1 MKLRMRRRIAI
12 RLGVALVTLT
22 LGITGLAGAYSYW
35 ESYYQHRGFTAV
47 ALVKGARRGH
57 LVRVQFSSPALGR
70 AADYLAYLPPGYGA
84 GAHYPVYYLLHGS
97 PGRPSVY
104 LAIVSIGI
112 RMDNLISR
120 HLMRPMILVFPDG
133 RIGGNVFSDS
143 QWANTPSGNYENYV
157 LDVVRDVDHRFAT
170 LPGRGHR
177 VIAGF
182 SAGAYGATD
191 IVLHHLNV
199 FGGLQ
204 SWSGYY
210 RQTRTGVFAH
220 AARAQL
226 AYDSPLQYVHQ
237 LGRRLAAQPV
247 RAFLFAGRDDNAS
260 PQTKP
265 MAEAL
270 ATRGA
275 QVSYALYHG
284 GHDWQL
290 WASHVNQMLI
300 LASRDATVPLTRGTG
315 RALTL
320 TPGVVPLPH
329 GLGRRHHPHRR
340 RHHGRRHAQRHHPP
354 RLRIVPPLP
363 RLRGTPPTPLGGS
376 YLAAGLTPVAS
387 LPAHQRPGVAKLL
400 LGLLLALGSAALINL
415 GFLLQH
421 RGLGQTGAPGLASAL
436 RRAWRNPTW
445 LSGQL
450 LGWTGF
456 AVQII
461 AVAIAP
467 LSLVQSF
474 AAGGL
479 ALSVPLASW
488 LFAHRI
494 SRRQV
499 GAVLL
504 IAAGLAV
511 LPVGFGTGRDHL
523 NGGALV
529 VAIVLGAVVGLGLG
543 AGRWSSLRAVA
554 AGVFYGLADAAIKAI
569 SLGWSAHGAGALI
582 SGWTVVAA
590 LATFGGFLAFQSALR
605 GGGAIPAISL
615 MNALTALVALA
626 CGGFAFAESLGTD
639 AVAVIAHLV
648 AIAVVLGCVPVLA
661 QAQAEMAS
669 VPEPALDR
677 VGPLPLQ
684 PTYQS
689 PG

>member
-1 MKLRMRRRIAI
+1 MDAFRRRRIAV
-12 RLGVALVTLT
+12 RLGLALVTLT

-35 ESYYQHRGFTAV
+35 ESYYQHRGFTPV
-47 ALVKGARRGH
+47 VLVKGARRGH
-57 LVRVQFSSPALGR
+57 LVRVRFSSPGLGR
-70 AADYLAYLPPGYGA
+70 SADYLAYLPPGYGA
-84 GAHYPVYYLLHGS
+84 GGRYPVYYLLHGS

-120 HLMRPMILVFPDG
+120 HLMGPMILVFPDG
-133 RIGGNVFSDS
+133 RIGANVFSDS
-143 QWANTPSGNYENYV
+143 QWANTPAGNYENYV
-157 LDVVRDVDHRFAT
+157 LDVVRDVDHRFT
-170 LPGRGHR
+170 TVPDRGHR

-182 SAGAYGATD
+182 SAGAYGATN
-191 IVLHHLNV
+191 IAVHHPGV
-199 FGGLQ
+199 FGGLE

-220 AARAQL
+220 AGRAQL
-226 AYDSPLQYVHQ
+226 AYNSPLQYVHQ
-237 LGRRLAAQPV
+237 PDRRLAAQPL
-247 RAFLFAGRDDNAS
+247 RAFLFTGRDDNAS
-260 PQTKP
+260 PQTRP
-265 MAEAL
+265 MAQAL
-270 ATRGA
+270 AARGA
-275 QVSYALYHG
+275 QVSYALYRG

-290 WASHVNQMLI
+290 WATHVNQMLI
-300 LASRDATVPLTRGTG
+300 LASRDATVPLAFGNG
-315 RALTL
+315 QAHTL

-329 GLGRRHHPHRR
+329 GVGRRR
-340 RHHGRRHAQRHHPP
+340 HGRRHARRHPHHHL
-354 RLRIVPPLP
+354 RLKIKPPLP
-363 RLRGTPPTPLGGS
+363 RLKAAPAPPLGGS
-376 YLAAGLTPVAS
+376 YLSAGLTPVAS
-387 LPAHQRPGVAKLL
+387 PPAHHRPGVARLL

-421 RGLGQTGAPGLASAL
+421 RGLGQTGAPGLMGAL

-456 AVQII
+456 AVQIV

-479 ALSVPLASW
+479 ALSVPLAAW
-488 LFAHRI
+488 LFHHRI
-494 SRRQV
+494 SGRQV
-499 GAVLL
+499 RAVLL
-504 IAAGLAV
+504 IAVGLAV
-511 LPVGFGTGRDHL
+511 LPIGFGTGRDHL
-523 NGGALV
+523 DGSVLSV
-529 VAIVLGAVVGLGLG
+529 SVVLGGLFGLGL
-543 AGRWSSLRAVA
+543 AVGRWSALRAVA

-569 SLGWSAHGAGALI
+569 SLGWSAHGADALI

-590 LATFGGFLAFQSALR
+590 VATFGGFLAFQAALR
-605 GGGAIPAISL
+605 EGGAIPAISL

-639 AVAVIAHLV
+639 AVTVIAHV
-648 AIAVVLGCVPVLA
+648 IAIAIVLGCVPVLA
-661 QAQAEMAS
+661 QAQAELAA
-669 VPEPALDR
+669 VPEPAPDR
-677 VGPLPLQ
+677 LGPRPRQ

>member
-1 MKLRMRRRIAI
+1 MNVTKRRRIAV

-47 ALVKGARRGH
+47 TLVKGALRGH

-70 AADYLAYLPPGYGA
+70 SADYLAYLPPGYG
-84 GAHYPVYYLLHGS
+84 GGGRYPVYYLLHGS

-133 RIGGNVFSDS
+133 RIGGSVFSDS
-143 QWANTPSGNYENYV
+143 QWANTPAGNYETYV
-157 LDVVRDVDHRFAT
+157 LDVVRDVDQRFAT
-170 LPGRGHR
+170 LADRGHR

-182 SAGAYGATD
+182 SAGAYGATN
-191 IVLHHLNV
+191 ITLHQPGI
-199 FGGLQ
+199 FGGVQ

-210 RQTRTGVFAH
+210 RQSRTGVFAH
-220 AARAQL
+220 ASRAQL
-226 AYDSPLQYVHQ
+226 AYDSPLQYVHA
-237 LGRRLAAQPV
+237 LGRRLAARPV
-247 RAFLFAGRDDNAS
+247 RAFLFTGRDDNAS
-260 PQTKP
+260 PQTRP
-265 MAEAL
+265 MAQAL
-270 ATRGA
+270 AARGG
-275 QVSYALYHG
+275 QVSYALYRG

-290 WASHVNQMLI
+290 WATHVNQMLI
-300 LASRDATVPLTRGTG
+300 LASRDATVPLIRGSG
-315 RALTL
+315 RARTL

-329 GLGRRHHPHRR
+329 GLGRRR
-340 RHHGRRHAQRHHPP
+340 HGRRHHHHRRHRP
-354 RLRIVPPLP
+354 RLKLGPLLSP
-363 RLRGTPPTPLGGS
+363 TPPFLTAS
-376 YLAAGLTPVAS
+376 LTPVAV
-387 LPAHQRPGVAKLL
+387 PRAHHRPGTAKLL

-421 RGLGQTGAPGLASAL
+421 RGLTQAGASGLAGAL

-456 AVQII
+456 ALGIV

-479 ALSVPLASW
+479 ALSVPLAAW
-488 LFAHRI
+488 LFHHRI
-494 SRRQV
+494 SRSQV
-499 GAVLL
+499 CAVVL

-511 LPVGFGTGRDHL
+511 LPIGFGTGPDHL
-523 NGGALV
+523 NGSALGIAVGLGAL
-529 VAIVLGAVVGLGLG
+529 VGLGLS
-543 AGRWSSLRAVA
+543 AGRWNSLRAVA

-569 SLGWSAHGAGALI
+569 SLGWPAHGAGALI

-590 LATFGGFLAFQSALR
+590 LATFGGFLAFQAALSQGSAV
-605 GGGAIPAISL
+605 PAISL

-626 CGGFAFAESLGTD
+626 CGGLAFAESLGTD
-639 AVAVIAHLV
+639 AVAVIAHVV
-648 AIAVVLGCVPVLA
+648 AIAIVLGCVPVLA
-661 QAQAEMAS
+661 QAQTEMAS
-669 VPEPALDR
+669 VPESAPDR
-677 VGPLPLQ
+677 AGPRPLQ
-684 PTYQS
+684 PTYES
-689 PG
+689 SG

>member
-1 MKLRMRRRIAI
+1 M
-12 RLGVALVTLT
+12 TLT

-35 ESYYQHRGFTAV
+35 ESYYQHRGFLPV
-47 ALVKGARRGH
+47 ALVKGAQRGH
-57 LVRVQFSSPALGR
+57 LVRVRFSSPALGR
-70 AADYLAYLPPGYGA
+70 TSDYLAYLPPGYGT
-84 GAHYPVYYLLHGS
+84 GGHYPVYYLLHGS

-133 RIGGNVFSDS
+133 QIGGNTFSDS
-143 QWANTPSGNYENYV
+143 EWANTPAGNYENYV
-157 LDVVRDVDHRFAT
+157 LDVVRDVDHRFT
-170 LPGRGHR
+170 TIPDRGHR

-182 SAGAYGATD
+182 SAGAYGATN
-191 IVLHHLNV
+191 ITVHHPDV

-210 RQTRTGVFAH
+210 RQTRIGVFAH
-220 AARAQL
+220 ASRAQL
-226 AYDSPLQYVHQ
+226 AYDSPLEYVHE

-247 RAFLFAGRDDNAS
+247 RAFLFAGRDDNSS
-260 PQTKP
+260 PQTGP
-265 MAEAL
+265 MAQAL
-270 ATRGA
+270 AARGA
-275 QVSYALYHG
+275 QVSYALYRG

-290 WASHVNQMLI
+290 WAAHVNQMLI
-300 LASRDATVPLTRGTG
+300 LASRDATVPLTRGNG
-315 RALTL
+315 RAQTL

-329 GLGRRHHPHRR
+329 GLGRSHHRR
-340 RHHGRRHAQRHHPP
+340 FHHGRGHHGRRHTRRHH
-354 RLRIVPPLP
+354 RQHLRIAPPQSP
-363 RLRGTPPTPLGGS
+363 GGS
-376 YLAAGLTPVAS
+376 YLSAGLTPVAS
-387 LPAHQRPGVAKLL
+387 LPAHHRPGAAKLL
-400 LGLLLALGSAALINL
+400 LGLLLALASAALINL

-421 RGLGQTGAPGLASAL
+421 RGLGQTGAPGLAGAL
-436 RRAWRNPTW
+436 RRVWRNPTW

-467 LSLVQSF
+467 LSLVQAF

-479 ALSVPLASW
+479 ALSVPLAAW
-488 LFAHRI
+488 LFGHRI

-523 NGGALV
+523 NPGALSIAV
-529 VAIVLGAVVGLGLG
+529 VVGAVVGLGLG
-543 AGRWSSLRAVA
+543 AGRRSSLRAVA
-554 AGVFYGLADAAIKAI
+554 AGAFYGLADAAIKAI
-569 SLGWSAHGAGALI
+569 SLGWGAHGAGALI
-582 SGWTVVAA
+582 SGWTAVAA
-590 LATFGGFLAFQSALR
+590 VATFGGFLAFQAALR
-605 GGGAIPAISL
+605 EGGAIPAISL

-626 CGGFAFAESLGTD
+626 CGGLAFAESLGTD
-639 AVAVIAHLV
+639 AVAVVAHLV

>member
-1 MKLRMRRRIAI
+1 MKLRMRRGIVI
-12 RLGVALVTLT
+12 RLGVVVVTLT

-35 ESYYQHRGFTAV
+35 ESYYQHRGFIPV

-70 AADYLAYLPPGYGA
+70 PADYLAYLPPGYGT
-84 GAHYPVYYLLHGS
+84 GGHYPVYYLLHGS

-133 RIGGNVFSDS
+133 QIGGNAFSDS
-143 QWANTPSGNYENYV
+143 QWANTPAGNYENYV

-170 LPGRGHR
+170 VSDRGHR

-182 SAGAYGATD
+182 SAGAYGATN
-191 IVLHHLNV
+191 IALHHPDV

-220 AARAQL
+220 AGRAQL
-226 AYDSPLQYVHQ
+226 AYDSPLQYARA

-247 RAFLFAGRDDNAS
+247 RAFLFTGRDDNAS
-260 PQTKP
+260 PQTRP

-270 ATRGA
+270 AARGA
-275 QVSYALYHG
+275 QVSYALYRG

-290 WASHVNQMLI
+290 WAAHVNQMLV
-300 LASRDATVPLTRGTG
+300 LASLDATVPLTRGNG
-315 RALTL
+315 RAHTL

-329 GLGRRHHPHRR
+329 GLGRP
-340 RHHGRRHAQRHHPP
+340 HHGRRHHNRRHHRQ
-354 RLRIVPPLP
+354 RLRIAPPLP
-363 RLRGTPPTPLGGS
+363 PLRVAPPQPLGGS
-376 YLAAGLTPVAS
+376 YLSAGLTPVAS
-387 LPAHQRPGVAKLL
+387 LPAHHRPGAAKLL
-400 LGLLLALGSAALINL
+400 FGLLLALASAALINL

-421 RGLGQTGAPGLASAL
+421 RGLGQTGAPGLAGAL
-436 RRAWRNPTW
+436 RRVWRNPTW

-479 ALSVPLASW
+479 ALSVPLAAW
-488 LFAHRI
+488 LFGHRI

-523 NGGALV
+523 NTAALSIAV
-529 VAIVLGAVVGLGLG
+529 VVGAVAGLALG

-554 AGVFYGLADAAIKAI
+554 AGAFYGLADAAIKAI

-582 SGWTVVAA
+582 SGWTAVAA
-590 LATFGGFLAFQSALR
+590 VATFGGFLAFQAALR
-605 GGGAIPAISL
+605 EGGAIPAISL

-626 CGGFAFAESLGTD
+626 CGGLAFAESLGTD

-648 AIAVVLGCVPVLA
+648 AIAVVLGCVPLLA

-669 VPEPALDR
+669 VPEPAVDR